1 MHGDDHGVILPPK
14 IAPTQIIIIPIPYKG
29 QTETV
34 NKESAKV
41 ATELKNNGFRAEVDL
56 RENITP
62 GSKYFDWELKGVP
75 IRIEIGPRDMEKKEV
90 TVVRR
95 DTLEKQTCKQQELI
109 EFLNRLTE
117 IMTADLKQRAW
128 EWSQQHVYHSEELE
142 EARKLLQKHL
152 GIVEVMW
159 CGNTAC
165 GHKLEEITN
174 ARVLGTPEDSK
185 AKITGQCIVC
195 GQKANDVVRTA
206 VAY

>member
-1 MHGDDHGVILPPK
+1 
-14 IAPTQIIIIPIPYKG
+14 
-29 QTETV
+29 
-34 NKESAKV
+34 
-41 ATELKNNGFRAEVDL
+41 LKKNGFRAEVDL

-75 IRIEIGPRDMEKKEV
+75 IRIEIGPRDMEKNEV

-117 IMTADLKQRAW
+117 KMTADLKQRAS
-128 EWSQQHVYHSEELE
+128 EWSQQHVYHAEELE
-142 EARKLLQKHL
+142 EARKLLQKHS
-152 GIVEVMW
+152 GIVELMW
-159 CGNTAC
+159 CGKTVC

-174 ARVLGTPEDSK
+174 ARVLGIPEDSK
-185 AKITGQCIVC
+185 SKIIGKCVIC
-195 GQKANDVVRTA
+195 GEKANELVRTA